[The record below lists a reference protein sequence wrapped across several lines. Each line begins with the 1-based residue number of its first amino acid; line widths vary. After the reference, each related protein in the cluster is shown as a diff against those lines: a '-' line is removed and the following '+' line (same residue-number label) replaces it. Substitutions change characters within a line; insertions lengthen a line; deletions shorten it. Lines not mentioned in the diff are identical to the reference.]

1 MAKSTTMTVRIA
13 PEVSGKLEVLAR
25 DMKRS
30 KAYLAGEA
38 ITAYVDRNAW
48 QVARIKEALEEAR
61 SGAPGVPHEKVARW
75 VKSWGTKGELTR
87 PKVKKS

>member
-13 PEVSGKLEVLAR
+13 PEVSDKLEELAR

-48 QVARIKEALEEAR
+48 QVARISEALEEAR
-61 SGAPGVPHEKVARW
+61 SGAPGIPHDKVARW
-75 VKSWGTKGELTR
+75 VKSWDTKRELTR
-87 PKVKKS
+87 PKAKKS